1 VSTTTKTLLTFDDAV
16 SRVEEAAKG
25 REDFVYDR
33 KVPVLHPETDEP
45 ELDDEGEPVTDSACV
60 YLEDDQTPSCIVG
73 CAFALDI
80 VEVGITP
87 GSTANEDGVGSLFRE
102 DNLLGSRYAVTR
114 RAAVFL
120 QAVQAEQDNKTP
132 WGEAISKAKTK
143 AHAELDDVEAYTGLF
158 W

>member
-1 VSTTTKTLLTFDDAV
+1 M
-16 SRVEEAAKG
+16 
-25 REDFVYDR
+25 
-33 KVPVLHPETDEP
+33 
-45 ELDDEGEPVTDSACV
+45 
-60 YLEDDQTPSCIVG
+60 G

-87 GSTANEDGVGSLFRE
+87 GSQANEDGVAALFRE
-102 DNLLGSRYAVTR
+102 GHLLGSRFQVTR

-120 QAVQAEQDNKTP
+120 QSVQSEQDNKTP

-143 AHAELDDVEAYTGLF
+143 AHAELDDADVYTGFF